1 MTTRQATDNDI
12 INLHELAELITNME
26 NEIEVYKYNDIPDNK
41 KIIFNGT
48 LPLLANYKNH
58 LDSYIRDRN
67 IDIKNIREMKGTINL
82 FNRMI
87 IESNTTDFDMLTSN
101 EIIRKLLLI
110 IHQNYGGSIKLVNTK
125 ISIDVIYNNKKYK
138 RIIYINKNKKKFV
151 KINKQLLE
159 LSKLKKA

>member
-1 MTTRQATDNDI
+1 MTTRQATDDDI

-48 LPLLANYKNH
+48 LPLLAKYKNH

-87 IESNTTDFDMLTSN
+87 IESNTTDFDMSTSN

-110 IHQNYGGSIKLVNTK
+110 IDQNYGGSIKLVNTK